1 MNEATSAPTA
11 SMRLGWRAGYLLAA
25 FGIYMTD
32 QVTKAWAVHTLRLTN
47 DLTIIHNVLEFVYS
61 ENPGIA
67 FGQLQQTGSIG
78 RWLFV
83 GLAIAAAVAVLTFFL
98 RTPREDDR
106 LLGACALLLAGIVGN
121 LTDRLR
127 FGYVIDFILVHA
139 GSYHWPTFNVADAS
153 ICLGALLLAVDLI
166 FSSRTRAVVADS

>member
-1 MNEATSAPTA
+1 
-11 SMRLGWRAGYLLAA
+11 MRLGWRAGYLLAA

-32 QVTKAWAVHTLRLTN
+32 QVTKAWAVHTLRLTS
-47 DLTIIHNVLEFVYS
+47 DLTIIHNVLEFVYT

-78 RWLFV
+78 RWFFV
-83 GLAIAAAVAVLTFFL
+83 GLAMAAAVAVLTFFL

-106 LLGACALLLAGIVGN
+106 ILGACALLLAGIVGN

-127 FGYVIDFILVHA
+127 FGYVIDFILLHA

-166 FSSRTRAVVADS
+166 FSRRTRAVVADS